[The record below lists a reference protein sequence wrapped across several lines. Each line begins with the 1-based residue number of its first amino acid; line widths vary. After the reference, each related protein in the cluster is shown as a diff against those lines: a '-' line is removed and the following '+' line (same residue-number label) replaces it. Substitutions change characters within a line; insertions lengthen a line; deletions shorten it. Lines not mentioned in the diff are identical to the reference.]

1 MDAKIIVQMDGK
13 KTRLIRPKHTTIDNN
28 NANGPQ
34 SRDNFHDFTFDYS
47 YWSFE
52 DTVNGDRIGEMQP
65 QHVATQDEVY
75 NDLGMDVI
83 NCAFQG
89 SYCVLGFVSEARGL
103 GQSRA
108 SNVHCTSSAVRWK
121 NLSRM
126 NERE

>member
-1 MDAKIIVQMDGK
+1 MDGK
-13 KTRLIRPKHTTIDNN
+13 KTRLIKPKHTTIDNN
-28 NANGPQ
+28 NANGQQ

-65 QHVATQDEVY
+65 QHVVTQDEVY

-89 SYCVLGFVSEARGL
+89 SYLFRQAYKTSL
-103 GQSRA
+103 NKSRA
-108 SNVHCTSSAVRWK
+108 SNVHDTLAAIEQ
-121 NLSRM
+121 LSR
-126 NERE
+126 